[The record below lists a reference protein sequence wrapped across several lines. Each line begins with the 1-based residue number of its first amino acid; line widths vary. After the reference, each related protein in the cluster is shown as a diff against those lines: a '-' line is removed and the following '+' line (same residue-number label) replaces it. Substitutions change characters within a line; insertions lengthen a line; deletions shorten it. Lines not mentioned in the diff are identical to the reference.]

1 MLATELSE
9 NLTAGALIVFAL
21 TGLVVLVL
29 AVSKGRS
36 FVAQYKDFKLSMDP
50 QSIREVSSK
59 LDKVITQV
67 NKPNQSLTL
76 MQRLN
81 KVEADVVYVREKVDE
96 FDGKFAEFGQ
106 ELANHTISTKQ
117 WQEALV
123 GKLGIEIRSAQ
134 NEHEGR

>member
-9 NLTAGALIVFAL
+9 NLTAGALIVFAT

-29 AVSKGRS
+29 AVLKGRS

-50 QSIREVSSK
+50 RSIREVSSK

-67 NKPNQSLTL
+67 NKSNQSLTL

-81 KVEADVVYVREKVDE
+81 KVEADVVYVRGKVDE

-106 ELANHTISTKQ
+106 ELANHTISTKE

-134 NEHEGR
+134 NNEGR